1 MGNVN
6 DDNRTSNRLAKL
18 SWGERLGYGVGD
30 AGFNFYW
37 ALIGG
42 YLAAFYTDTLGLT
55 AATAGSVILASK
67 IIDAFT
73 DPVMGA
79 VADRTETRFGKFRPY
94 LIFASIPMAIVAI
107 LAFTTPDL
115 D

>member
-1 MGNVN
+1 MHDTVN
-6 DDNRTSNRLAKL
+6 NKNNRLAKL

-55 AATAGSVILASK
+55 AATAASVILISK

-79 VADRTETRFGKFRPY
+79 VADLS
-94 LIFASIPMAIVAI
+94 LIHI
-107 LAFTTPDL
+107 
-115 D
+115 